1 MKYILIIL
9 TIFSLQGFV
18 ALEAQSKPIKRT
30 RASKK
35 SKTPKRTRA
44 TKRTLAT
51 KRTRAT
57 KRTLASKKSK
67 TPKRT
72 LDDISKN
79 STALIGVRTQ
89 LGLSTGSGFFISESL
104 LVTNKHVVEGIE
116 LTDGLK
122 MVYILTPDKQED
134 VGVVILK
141 SQKHD
146 LAIIKTLKNY
156 KSIKLGQYSKV
167 KMGDAIS
174 IISSPQGLI
183 GMLSKGRVSAKR
195 KEGGQDTLQFTAP
208 ISTGSSGSPVLDK
221 DLKVIGVSVAVLKEG
236 QNINFAARPVS
247 YLAVP
252 VSYLKEFIKKN
263 RKMLVSF
270 NKKDLLKKERD
281 KRKELS
287 NLALKGDA
295 KAQNELGDK
304 YYFAGEYKKAAK
316 WYKKSAEQGDA
327 SAQFYLGWMYT
338 KERGVAQN
346 YVQATYLFDDSPQSN
361 LGLMYY
367 NGQGVAQNYT
377 QAAKWFKKSAKQG
390 HAKAQYN
397 LGLMYDN
404 GWGVAQKYTQAV
416 YWYKKSA
423 EQGYAKAQSNLGV
436 MYGYGNGQGVA
447 RSYAQAVYWFKK
459 SAEQG
464 VALAQFNL
472 GWMHA
477 MGLGVAQNNTQ
488 VDKWLKTQ
496 NYTQA
501 AKWFKK
507 SAKQAH
513 YWYKKS
519 AEQGDASAQ
528 YNLGLM
534 YYNGQGVAQNYTQAA
549 KWYKKS
555 AEQGHA
561 SAQFNLSLMY
571 SEGRGV
577 AQNYTQAAKW
587 YKKSAEQ
594 GHASAQFNLRKLT
607 SVSK

>member
-35 SKTPKRTRA
+35 SKTP
-44 TKRTLAT
+44 

-104 LVTNKHVVEGIE
+104 LVTNKHVVEGID

-122 MVYILTPDKQED
+122 MVYILTPDKQKD

-167 KMGDAIS
+167 KMGDDIS
-174 IISSPQGLI
+174 IISSPQGLV
-183 GMLSKGRVSAKR
+183 GTLSKGHVSAKR

-236 QNINFAARPVS
+236 QNINF
-247 YLAVP
+247 AVP

-316 WYKKSAEQGDA
+316 WFKKSAEQGVA
-327 SAQFYLGWMYT
+327 LAQFNLGLMYY
-338 KERGVAQN
+338 EGEGVAQN
-346 YVQATYLFDDSPQSN
+346 YVQAIY
-361 LGLMYY
+361 
-367 NGQGVAQNYT
+367 
-377 QAAKWFKKSAKQG
+377 WF
-390 HAKAQYN
+390 
-397 LGLMYDN
+397 
-404 GWGVAQKYTQAV
+404 
-416 YWYKKSA
+416 KKSA
-423 EQGYAKAQSNLGV
+423 EQGYASAQYNLGV
-436 MYGYGNGQGVA
+436 MHDKGQGVA
-447 RSYAQAVYWFKK
+447 QNNTQAIYWYKK

-472 GWMHA
+472 GWMYYKGDGVARSYAQAHYWFKRSA
-477 MGLGVAQNNTQ
+477 EQGDALAQYNLGVMHDKGQGVAQNNTQ
-488 VDKWLKTQ
+488 
-496 NYTQA
+496 A
-501 AKWFKK
+501 I
-507 SAKQAH
+507 

-519 AEQGDASAQ
+519 AEQGVALAQ
-528 YNLGLM
+528 YNLGWM
-534 YYNGQGVAQNYTQAA
+534 YYKGDGVARSYAQAHYWFKRSAEQGDALAQYNLGVMHANGQGVAQNYVQAHYWYKRSAEQGVALAQFNLGLMHAKGQGVAQNYTQAVY
-549 KWYKKS
+549 WFKKS
-555 AEQGHA
+555 AEQGDA
-561 SAQFNLSLMY
+561 KAQDI
-571 SEGRGV
+571 
-577 AQNYTQAAKW
+577 
-587 YKKSAEQ
+587 
-594 GHASAQFNLRKLT
+594 LRELT
-607 SVSK
+607 SASK